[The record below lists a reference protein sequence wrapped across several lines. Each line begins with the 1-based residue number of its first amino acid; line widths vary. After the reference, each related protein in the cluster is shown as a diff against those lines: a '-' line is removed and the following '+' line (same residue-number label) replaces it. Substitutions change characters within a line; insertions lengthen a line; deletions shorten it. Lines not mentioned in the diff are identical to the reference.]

1 MTLRSR
7 AAATIVGTSCT
18 SIVIDPGLSRQI
30 KAYCHL
36 ERFGEPA
43 YKWMREAM
51 LQVARWLPWSVI
63 GSPFL
68 GGRSRTVCVQHGRFP
83 RMSATRRQGLK
94 LLVISGALTVVTT
107 AGVMWLTRIGWTVR
121 SYAVGIPG
129 AFFLAGLIQLVSG
142 VPFAELAERWD
153 GLHGWQRGVL
163 GTLIVLLSAGVI
175 FGILAI
181 FLLRA

>member
-1 MTLRSR
+1 
-7 AAATIVGTSCT
+7 
-18 SIVIDPGLSRQI
+18 
-30 KAYCHL
+30 
-36 ERFGEPA
+36 
-43 YKWMREAM
+43 
-51 LQVARWLPWSVI
+51 
-63 GSPFL
+63 
-68 GGRSRTVCVQHGRFP
+68 
-83 RMSATRRQGLK
+83 MSATRRQGLK